1 MTNVIIVAIT
11 MSILTIVGTTV
22 LMAIVLNKIIQNL
35 SRKLQ
40 TKLEIL
46 TRVNLK
52 DFVDPSLD

>member
-52 DFVDPSLD
+52 DFVDTSLD